1 MNVPGLLVEKNYED
15 SSSIGSRIIEKSEG
29 FAKYSAARGRSERK
43 FFRQIFVYF
52 PDGRP
57 KNKFWWVDKK
67 NLVIE
72 NKTNNQPVKTRVIC
86 SDDTE
91 EKNYGFWQLR
101 HHNSKTEKAKER
113 ERIPELKIK
122 E

>member
-1 MNVPGLLVEKNYED
+1 MRDKADGRRFLSGGKIEEFSDTYLEFRRETSCTGSVNVPGPLVEKNYED

-57 KNKFWWVDKK
+57 KNKSLWVDKK
-67 NLVIE
+67 NPVIE
-72 NKTNNQPVKTRVIC
+72 NKINN
-86 SDDTE
+86 
-91 EKNYGFWQLR
+91 
-101 HHNSKTEKAKER
+101 
-113 ERIPELKIK
+113 
-122 E
+122 